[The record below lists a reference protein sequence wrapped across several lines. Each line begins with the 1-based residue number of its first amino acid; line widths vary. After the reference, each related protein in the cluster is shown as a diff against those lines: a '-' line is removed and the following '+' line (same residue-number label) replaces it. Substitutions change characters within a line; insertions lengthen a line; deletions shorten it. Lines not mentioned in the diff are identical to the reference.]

1 MNPRIPLFAFASA
14 ALLTAAPARAD
25 DPITLKFAYTAPLV
39 SSTYTQYWGPW
50 VEKLNREGEGQLKV
64 EVFGGNTL
72 ANLGNVYDRLLNNV
86 FQIGYGIQSVSGKFP
101 ATDVCTL
108 PFLTDDAAPASVA
121 CWNMYANGAIA
132 AEYAEVHP
140 IAIWAFNQATLHLN
154 KPVQRVEDLKGL
166 KIGLTAKPTGD
177 AVALL
182 GATPIAMRID
192 EFYPS
197 ASRGVVDGIAIA
209 WIGVTQFKV
218 HEVTKYHVDAQ
229 LGGGTGFIA
238 MNKSAYNALPAS
250 ARQIV
255 DRNAGL
261 EVSAAFGKVVDGIQA
276 QQRAAV
282 AAMPGH
288 VMVELSRAER
298 ERWRQMAQPVIDQW
312 VRDTPNGEKLLET
325 FKAEL
330 AKAELTR

>member
-1 MNPRIPLFAFASA
+1 MIPRISLIALAAA
-14 ALLTAAPARAD
+14 ALLTTVPAWAQE
-25 DPITLKFAYTAPLV
+25 PVVLKFAYTGPLQ
-39 SSTYTQYWGPW
+39 SPTYTRYWGPW
-50 VEKLNREGEGQLKV
+50 VEKVNKEGEGQFKI

-72 ANLGNVYDRLLNNV
+72 ATLGNVYDRLLNNV

-108 PFLTDDAAPASVA
+108 PFLTNDAAPASVA
-121 CWNMYANGAIA
+121 CWNLYAGGTMA

-177 AVALL
+177 AISLL
-182 GATPIAMRID
+182 GGTPIAMRID

-209 WIGVTQFKV
+209 WIGVMQFKV

-238 MNKSAYNALPAS
+238 MNKSAYNALPAA
-250 ARQIV
+250 ARQII
-255 DRNAGL
+255 DRNSGR

-288 VMVELSRAER
+288 VMLELSTAEQQR
-298 ERWRQMAQPVIDQW
+298 CRQMAQPVIDQW
-312 VRDTPNGEKLLET
+312 VRDTPNGEKLLAT